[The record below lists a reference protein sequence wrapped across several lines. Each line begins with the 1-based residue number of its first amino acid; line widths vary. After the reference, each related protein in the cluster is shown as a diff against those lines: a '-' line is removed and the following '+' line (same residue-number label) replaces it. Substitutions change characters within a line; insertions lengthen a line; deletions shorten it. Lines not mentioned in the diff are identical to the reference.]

1 MPFIAAIT
9 LHNLKSEEN
18 CCPDS
23 KDVDGNLSSWYKCTA
38 LLQQHAFYMEVCLT
52 KYGEKVTL
60 KTYLDMAYFS
70 LAMSFVEES
79 AKAFG
84 LGAPEVIKLGLACE
98 EIFVY
103 LSESDQKNSAIA
115 IEAEN
120 GVYYTGIR
128 FLFDGRN
135 FDPHAFNLTAKISLD
150 SEADLKQMGLI
161 IAARSV
167 ERLYILHDTREGF
180 GVGLIKEKSYPGVT
194 EHIDVPVKPL
204 TNYHIASPDSE
215 SLKLFVRHTLS
226 HYPSRLF
233 PAGFFYPGKIA
244 DMVTSGRYH
253 VLVASDGQEIAAGG
267 IVWQI
272 AGAGMIE
279 IYGPYLFNQPEEFH
293 MAEALVD
300 HLLMAVAKIDAVC
313 LVDVFATPELPKGY
327 FELLGSLEFFLPDG
341 KKQSWPFYY
350 RHHKEDPGSQVWA
363 HPDLL
368 PFLDETYKRLFF
380 ARNILQTNYEGEKRP
395 PHAVLFPRFDRS
407 QNLVRL
413 RAVWDGTDFSDILS
427 RHIQIFKTEGILNIL
442 FEIDLGHAWQ
452 ANLAPVLME
461 HNFVPKMILPYAG
474 AGDMVVFQYAGEV

>member
-1 MPFIAAIT
+1 
-9 LHNLKSEEN
+9 
-18 CCPDS
+18 
-23 KDVDGNLSSWYKCTA
+23 
-38 LLQQHAFYMEVCLT
+38 MEVCLI
-52 KYGEKVTL
+52 KHGEKTTL

-84 LGAPEVIKLGLACE
+84 LGAPEAIKLRLACE

-103 LSESDQKNSAIA
+103 LSELDQNSKSIA

-120 GVYYTGIR
+120 GIYYTGIR
-128 FLFDGRN
+128 FLFDARN
-135 FDPHAFNLTAKISLD
+135 FDPHAFNLTAKVSLD
-150 SEADLKQMGLI
+150 SEADLSQMGLI
-161 IAARSV
+161 IASRSV
-167 ERLYILHDTREGF
+167 ERLYILHDAREGF

-194 EHIDVPVKPL
+194 EQVNASVKPL
-204 TNYHIASPDSE
+204 TKYRIIQPDSE
-215 SLKLFVRHTLS
+215 TIKLFVHHTLS

-233 PAGFFYPGKIA
+233 PADFFYPGKIA
-244 DMVTSGRYH
+244 DMVASGRYH
-253 VLVASDGQEIAAGG
+253 VLIASDGKESAAGG
-267 IVWQI
+267 IVWRS

-300 HLLMAVAKIDAVC
+300 HLLMAVAKTDAVC
-313 LVDVFATPELPKGY
+313 LVNVFATPELPKGY

-341 KKQSWPFYY
+341 KKQLWPFYY
-350 RHHKEDPGSQVWA
+350 RLHKEDPGSQVWA

-380 ARNILQTNYEGEKRP
+380 ARNILQTNYGGEERSS
-395 PHAVLFPRFDRS
+395 HAVLFPRFDRS

-413 RAVWDGTDFSDILS
+413 SAVWDGTDFPDILA

-452 ANLAPVLME
+452 ANLAPILMG

-474 AGDMVVFQYAGEV
+474 TGDIVVFQYTGEVQTHV